1 MTPLVLLPGTL
12 CTAATF
18 GHQVA
23 HLADV
28 AAPLVLPLNVGETVE
43 ACAAWVLGQAP
54 ERFALVGFSQGAIVA
69 LEIMRQAPERVSK
82 LALLGANPK
91 GSTEAQLKTWARWRE
106 EARGGHFADTIQNF
120 TAGVGPKNHE
130 VVETVLEMAHQTGVD
145 TFVTQLTML
154 ASRADSLPT
163 LPTLTCPTLLLV
175 GRQDPVTPLT
185 LHEEAARLIPN
196 AALIPIEDSG
206 HYLTLERPQAV
217 TAVMR
222 YWLLRASA

>member
-23 HLADV
+23 HLADI
-28 AAPLVLPLNVGETVE
+28 AAPLALPLAEGDTVA
-43 ACAAWVLGQAP
+43 ACAAWVLGQVP
-54 ERFALVGFSQGAIVA
+54 ERFALAGFSQGAIVA
-69 LEIMRQAPERVSK
+69 LEIMRQAPERVAK

-91 GSTEAQLKTWARWRE
+91 GSTEAQLTTWARWRE
-106 EARGGHFADTIQNF
+106 EARGGRFTEVIQNF
-120 TAGVGPKNHE
+120 TAGVSPKSHGA
-130 VVETVLEMAHQTGVD
+130 VEAVLEMALQTGVD
-145 TFVTQLTML
+145 TFVTQLAML
-154 ASRADSLPT
+154 ASRVDSLPT
-163 LPTLTCPTLLLV
+163 LATITCPTLLLV

-196 AALIPIEDSG
+196 ATLIPIEDSG

-217 TAVMR
+217 TAAMR
-222 YWLLRASA
+222 YWL